1 MVGYQRLRKMSLV
14 GIINNRVQSALSF
27 SKHPFNLLC
36 LIAWGSVLLGYWRG
50 VNNKLPLFRDFTDE
64 LEWLIVLVPLVL
76 SIKQLSGRLK
86 VSDVCFVIGCVF
98 VYLFNFL
105 IFPENQIALEQH
117 LFQFVVLALPYYMYG
132 IILDV
137 DKFLKPLFYVSLAS
151 IIITI
156 FYQLIYLQGGGGSSD
171 IDTTHYNMSL
181 SYNML
186 QHVLLVSW
194 ITLKERKLWQLPFM
208 ILGIL
213 LLLSL
218 GTRGPLLCMIVFI
231 TTYVLF
237 FQQMKYKNTIR
248 FMVITLAFVA
258 ITYLEQIALFF
269 QALMIQY
276 GMSTR
281 IFDKYLNGE
290 IEVSDARDYIK
301 DTLYH
306 ELNCDTNG
314 LGFGLCGS
322 YKYVGTYPHNMFLEF
337 WFSFGWVIG
346 SILLLLLFILIIKSS
361 IACRHNRNQLVF
373 LLLLVCGSIIKL
385 QMSGTFL
392 DDALFFML
400 IGFCINTLRNKK
412 RLTI

>member
-1 MVGYQRLRKMSLV
+1 MSLV
-14 GIINNRVQSALSF
+14 EIIKNRVQSALSF

-36 LIAWGSVLLGYWRG
+36 MIAWGYILLGYWRG
-50 VNNKLPLFRDFTDE
+50 INNKLPLLKEFTDE
-64 LEWLIVLVPLVL
+64 LEWLIVLIPFFL
-76 SIKQLSGRLK
+76 SIKQLRYKLK
-86 VSDVCFVIGCVF
+86 VGDMLLWIGCFVF
-98 VYLFNFL
+98 YLFNFI
-105 IFPENQIALEQH
+105 IFPSNQDALEQH
-117 LFQFVVLALPYYMYG
+117 LFQFAFVALPYFLYG
-132 IILDV
+132 IVLDIN
-137 DKFLKPLFYVSLAS
+137 KFLKPLFYISLAS
-151 IIITI
+151 ITITLY
-156 FYQLIYLQGGGGSSD
+156 YQLMYLQGGSRSSD
-171 IDTTHYNMSL
+171 IDTTHYNMFL

-194 ITLKERKLWQLPFM
+194 ITLKEMKLWQLPFM

-218 GTRGPLLCMIVFI
+218 GTRGPLLCLIVFI

-248 FMVITLAFVA
+248 FMVVSLALVA

-346 SILLLLLFILIIKSS
+346 SLLLLLLFSLMIKSS

>member
-1 MVGYQRLRKMSLV
+1 MSLV
-14 GIINNRVQSALSF
+14 GIIKNRVQSALSF

-36 LIAWGSVLLGYWRG
+36 MIAWGYILLGYWRG
-50 VNNKLPLFRDFTDE
+50 INNKLPLLKEFTDE

-76 SIKQLSGRLK
+76 SIRPISYRLK
-86 VSDVCFVIGCVF
+86 VNDVFVTVGCFF
-98 VYLFNFL
+98 VYLLNFI
-105 IFPENQIALEQH
+105 IFPENSKALEQH
-117 LFQFVVLALPYYMYG
+117 LFLYAVLALPYYLYG

-137 DKFLKPLFYVSLAS
+137 DKFLKPLFYVSLTS

-156 FYQLIYLQGGGGSSD
+156 LCQLIYLQGGGGSSD
-171 IDTTHYNMSL
+171 IDTTDYNMSL

-237 FQQMKYKNTIR
+237 FQQIKYKNTIR

-269 QALMIQY
+269 QALIIQY

-346 SILLLLLFILIIKSS
+346 SLLLLLLFSLMIKSS

>member
-1 MVGYQRLRKMSLV
+1 MSFV
-14 GIINNRVQSALSF
+14 GIISNRVQSALSF
-27 SKHPFNLLC
+27 SKQPFNLLC
-36 LIAWGSVLLGYWRG
+36 MIAWGSVLLGYWRG
-50 VNNKLPLFRDFTDE
+50 INNKLPLFKDFTDE

-76 SIKQLSGRLK
+76 SIRPISYRLK
-86 VSDVCFVIGCVF
+86 VNDVFVTVGCVF
-98 VYLFNFL
+98 VYLLNFI
-105 IFPENQIALEQH
+105 IFPENSKALEQN

-171 IDTTHYNMSL
+171 IDTTDYNMSL
-181 SYNML
+181 SYDML

-194 ITLKERKLWQLPFM
+194 ITLKERKLWQWPFM
-208 ILGIL
+208 VLGIL

-218 GTRGPLLCMIVFI
+218 GTRGPILCLIVFI
-231 TTYVLF
+231 TIYVLF
-237 FQQMKYKNTIR
+237 FQQMRHKRTIR
-248 FMVITLAFVA
+248 LLAVSLALVA

-281 IFDKYLNGE
+281 IFDKFLAEE
-290 IEVSDARDYIK
+290 IDISSGRDYIQT
-301 DTLYH
+301 TLYH
-306 ELNCDTNG
+306 ELSSNTNEF
-314 LGFGLCGS
+314 GFGLCGS
-322 YKYVGTYPHNMFLEF
+322 YKYVNTYPHNMFLEF

-346 SILLLLLFILIIKSS
+346 SILLLLLFILIIKSYIS
-361 IACRHNRNQLVF
+361 CRHNRNHLAF
-373 LLLLVCGSIIKL
+373 LSLLVCGSIIKL

-412 RLTI
+412 QLTI

>member
-1 MVGYQRLRKMSLV
+1 MSFV
-14 GIINNRVQSALSF
+14 GIISNRVQSALSF
-27 SKHPFNLLC
+27 SKQPFNLLC
-36 LIAWGSVLLGYWRG
+36 MIAWGSVLLGYWRG
-50 VNNKLPLFRDFTDE
+50 INNKLPLFKDFTDE

-76 SIKQLSGRLK
+76 SIRPISYRLK
-86 VSDVCFVIGCVF
+86 VNDVFVTVGCVF
-98 VYLFNFL
+98 VYLLNFI
-105 IFPENQIALEQH
+105 IFPENSKALEQH

-137 DKFLKPLFYVSLAS
+137 DKFLKPLFYVSLTS

-171 IDTTHYNMSL
+171 IDTTDYNMGL
-181 SYNML
+181 SYDML

-194 ITLKERKLWQLPFM
+194 ITLKERKLWQWPFM
-208 ILGIL
+208 VLGIL

-218 GTRGPLLCMIVFI
+218 GTRGPILCLIVFI

-237 FQQMKYKNTIR
+237 FQQMRYKYIIR
-248 FMVITLAFVA
+248 FMVVSLALVA

-281 IFDKYLNGE
+281 IFDKILAEE
-290 IEVSDARDYIK
+290 IDSSSGRDYMQT
-301 DTLYH
+301 TLYH
-306 ELNCDTNG
+306 ELSSNTNAF
-314 LGFGLCGS
+314 GFGLCGS
-322 YKYVGTYPHNMFLEF
+322 YKYVGSYPHNMFLEF

-346 SILLLLLFILIIKSS
+346 SIILLLLFILIIKSYIS
-361 IACRHNRNQLVF
+361 CRHNRNQLVF

-392 DDALFFML
+392 NDAFFFML

-412 RLTI
+412 QFTI

>member
-1 MVGYQRLRKMSLV
+1 MSLV
-14 GIINNRVQSALSF
+14 GIISNRLQSALSF

-36 LIAWGSVLLGYWRG
+36 MIAWGNIILGYWRG
-50 VNNKLPLFRDFTDE
+50 INNKLPLLKEFTDE

-76 SIKQLSGRLK
+76 SIRPISYRLK
-86 VSDVCFVIGCVF
+86 VNDVFVTVGCFF
-98 VYLFNFL
+98 VYLLNFI
-105 IFPENQIALEQH
+105 IFPENSEALEQH
-117 LFQFVVLALPYYMYG
+117 LFLYAVLALPYYLYG

-137 DKFLKPLFYVSLAS
+137 DKFLKPLFYVSLTS

-156 FYQLIYLQGGGGSSD
+156 LYQLIYLQGGGGSSD

-194 ITLKERKLWQLPFM
+194 ITLKEMKLWQLPFM

-237 FQQMKYKNTIR
+237 FQQMKHKNTIR

-346 SILLLLLFILIIKSS
+346 SLLLLLLFSLMIKSS

-392 DDALFFML
+392 DEALFFML